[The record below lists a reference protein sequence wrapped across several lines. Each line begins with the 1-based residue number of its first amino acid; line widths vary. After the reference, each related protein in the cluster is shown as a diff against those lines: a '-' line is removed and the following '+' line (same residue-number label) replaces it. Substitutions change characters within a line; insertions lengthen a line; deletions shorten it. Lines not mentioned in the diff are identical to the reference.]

1 MSASPGLA
9 PRPAP
14 DPAPPPHSVPVAAA
28 AAAPTPAGIPAG
40 PVGGGLAG
48 TGSLLLP
55 GEHFA
60 AAICF
65 LVVGTIGLI
74 VVAPELAAGMYPS
87 PRVGAVTHLFTLGW
101 LTTTIFGALY
111 QLLPVALGAPVRST
125 RVGHLAFAAWVP
137 GVALFAAG
145 IATGSIALHH
155 AGIALVG
162 AGILLVVGNVG
173 ASLRGARARDV
184 TWAAVALA
192 LVALASTLVLGV
204 ALLHDVHA
212 PFLAEA
218 RLRVLA
224 AHVHVALVGWALVM
238 IVGMSHRL
246 LPMFLLAHRAS
257 TRWTRRAL
265 ALLAAGVALFAVG
278 AGRGIAPAA
287 WLGAAL
293 IEGGVVCFLLQA
305 RAFFA
310 SRLRRRLDA
319 GMRFAAVALVFLG
332 LAALLGPV
340 VLVAGTGE
348 PRLATAYVIVGLLGG
363 IVLYVVGFFYKIVP
377 FLAWIARFRGRMG
390 KEKVPTVAE
399 LYSARVATVQLVV
412 MTAGVAVL
420 GAGTIAGHA
429 HCVRVGAMLFGAGVA
444 LFLTQIVRV
453 AGGFRA

>member
-1 MSASPGLA
+1 MSASPKLVPTPA
-9 PRPAP
+9 VESPRPPRPA
-14 DPAPPPHSVPVAAA
+14 AVAATGA
-28 AAAPTPAGIPAG
+28 PAGVPAG
-40 PVGGGLAG
+40 TPGGLAA

-60 AAICF
+60 AALCF
-65 LVVGTIGLI
+65 LAAGAIGLV
-74 VVAPELAAGMYPS
+74 VVAPELAAGLYPS
-87 PRVGAVTHLFTLGW
+87 PRVAAVTHLVPLVW

-155 AGIALVG
+155 VGVALVG
-162 AGILLVVGNVG
+162 TGILLVVGNVG
-173 ASLRGARARDV
+173 ASLGRSRARDV

-192 LVALASTLVLGV
+192 LVALASTLVLGA

-224 AHVHVALVGWALVM
+224 AHVHVALVGWALVT

-246 LPMFLLAHRAS
+246 LPMFLLAHRAG
-257 TRWTRRAL
+257 TGWTRRAL
-265 ALLAAGVALFAVG
+265 ALLAVGVALFAVG

-293 IEGGVVCFLLQA
+293 IEGGVVCFLVQS

-310 SRLRRRLDA
+310 ARIRPRLDV
-319 GMRFAAVALVFLG
+319 GMRFAATALAFLG
-332 LAALLGPV
+332 VAALLGPV
-340 VLVAGTGE
+340 VLAAGTGE

-377 FLAWIARFRGRMG
+377 FLAWIARYRGRMG

-399 LYSARVATVQLVV
+399 LYSARVAMVQLIV

-420 GAGTIAGHA
+420 AAGTVAGHA
-429 HCVRVGAMLFGAGVA
+429 HCVRVGAVLFAAGVA
-444 LFLTQIVRV
+444 LFLTPIVRV
-453 AGGFRA
+453 AGGIRA